1 MANSAKAVSYRRGSL
16 ASMTIFGVGFGLK
29 SLGVDDFWSL
39 LAAISLLGAWVV
51 GFGSARFVEDGS

>member
-29 SLGVDDFWSL
+29 SLGVDDLWCL